1 MVSNVLRR
9 ARVVTTEGLVYFMS
23 DQLPRLAMTSVP
35 RPLVRGWFAG
45 LDRGALHTVLL
56 SIIACVLML
65 AALDVATP
73 IAVPTVVALL
83 CAIALA
89 PAVRWLERT
98 GAPATLC
105 AGLVVGGLLF
115 GASMTA
121 YSLAPSAEAWNARAP
136 QILRETERRAREIVS
151 GLSHAF
157 RPVPRLSPPVTS
169 PSDANPAETEGKATS
184 ETVEPEEEDAVDKL
198 VEEGQRFLADWAIGA
213 PKFAAGAAFWAMLT
227 FFMLRDRVMLAR
239 WGLSLIPGASARRAV
254 GRAMRDVRTN
264 VSRYLLVITA
274 INIGLGVS
282 TAAAFYV
289 LGVENASLWGVAAAL
304 LNFMPFIGIALLAL
318 ITLGV
323 GIVSFED
330 PLIAFAPFLV
340 VIALNILESQIVTPM
355 VVGAR
360 LQIPPI
366 AVFVAI
372 AFGAWLWG
380 AGGALIATPALI
392 VAVAIVGRLNAAAHP
407 SRASRQGKGREKRGN
422 WQ

>member
-1 MVSNVLRR
+1 
-9 ARVVTTEGLVYFMS
+9 MS
-23 DQLPRLAMTSVP
+23 DHDAELALRALPRTS
-35 RPLVRGWFAG
+35 VRGWFSS
-45 LDRGALHTVLL
+45 LERGALQTVLL
-56 SIIACVLML
+56 GIIASVLLL

-73 IAVPTVVALL
+73 IAVPTVLALL
-83 CAIALA
+83 FAIALA
-89 PAVRWLERT
+89 PAVRRLERT
-98 GAPATLC
+98 GVPASLC
-105 AGLVVGGLLF
+105 AGLVVLGLLV

-136 QILRETERRAREIVS
+136 QILRETERRTREIVS
-151 GLSHAF
+151 GMSLAF
-157 RPVPRLSPPVTS
+157 HPVSVAAPAASFSPEV
-169 PSDANPAETEGKATS
+169 AETSDPK
-184 ETVEPEEEDAVDKL
+184 ETQEEDTVDKL
-198 VEEGQRFLADWAIGA
+198 VEEGQRFLADWAMGA
-213 PKFAAGAAFWAMLT
+213 PKLAASAAFWAMLT

-264 VSRYLLVITA
+264 VARYLQAIIA
-274 INIGLGVS
+274 INVGLGVC
-282 TAAAFYV
+282 TAGAFYL
-289 LGVENASLWGVAAAL
+289 LGVENAPLWGVAAAL
-304 LNFMPFIGIALLAL
+304 LNFMPFVGIALLAL

-330 PLIAFAPFLV
+330 PLVAFAPFMV
-340 VIALNILESQIVTPM
+340 VVTLNILESQIVTPL

-392 VAVAIVGRLNAAAHP
+392 VAVAIVIRLNAATHP
-407 SRASRQGKGREKRGN
+407 SGALRQAKRDQKRGN
-422 WQ
+422 RYQ

>member
-1 MVSNVLRR
+1 MPDHDENLALS
-9 ARVVTTEGLVYFMS
+9 A
-23 DQLPRLAMTSVP
+23 LPRTS
-35 RPLVRGWFAG
+35 VRGWFSG
-45 LDRGALHTVLL
+45 LERGALQTVLL
-56 SIIACVLML
+56 GIIAGVLLL

-73 IAVPTVVALL
+73 IAVPTVLALL
-83 CAIALA
+83 CAIALS
-89 PAVRWLERT
+89 PSVRRLERT
-98 GAPATLC
+98 GAPASLC
-105 AGLVVGGLLF
+105 AGLVVLGLLV

-136 QILRETERRAREIVS
+136 QILRETERRTREIVS
-151 GLSHAF
+151 GMSLAF
-157 RPVPRLSPPVTS
+157 RPVQLAEPPVAVS
-169 PSDANPAETEGKATS
+169 FGPEVAETLDTE
-184 ETVEPEEEDAVDKL
+184 ETQEADTVDKL
-198 VEEGQRFLADWAIGA
+198 VEEGQRFLADWAMGA
-213 PKFAAGAAFWAMLT
+213 PKLAASAAFWAMLT

-264 VSRYLLVITA
+264 VARYLQAIIA
-274 INIGLGVS
+274 INVGLGVC
-282 TAAAFYV
+282 TAGAFYL
-289 LGVENASLWGVAAAL
+289 LGVENAPLWGVAAAL

-323 GIVSFED
+323 GLVSFED
-330 PLIAFAPFLV
+330 PLIAFAPFMV
-340 VIALNILESQIVTPM
+340 VVALNILESQIVTPT

-392 VAVAIVGRLNAAAHP
+392 VAVAIVSRLNAAAHP
-407 SRASRQGKGREKRGN
+407 SRASRQAKRDQKRGN
-422 WQ
+422 R

>member
-1 MVSNVLRR
+1 
-9 ARVVTTEGLVYFMS
+9 MS
-23 DQLPRLAMTSVP
+23 DHLPDLAMTSLP
-35 RPLVRGWFAG
+35 RTLVRGWFAG
-45 LDRGALHTVLL
+45 LERGALQTVLL
-56 SIIACVLML
+56 SIIACVLIL

-73 IAVPTVVALL
+73 IAVPTVLALL
-83 CAIALA
+83 CAIALS
-89 PAVRWLERT
+89 PAVRWLELT
-98 GAPATLC
+98 GAPASLC
-105 AGLVVGGLLF
+105 AAIVVGGLLIS
-115 GASMTA
+115 ASMTA

-151 GLSHAF
+151 GMSHTF
-157 RPVPRLSPPVTS
+157 RPVPRLTSSVTT
-169 PSDANPAETEGKATS
+169 PSESSLTEPDVAAPEVAANSESAEPK
-184 ETVEPEEEDAVDKL
+184 EEDAVDKL

-239 WGLSLIPGASARRAV
+239 WALSLIPGASARRAV

-264 VSRYLLVITA
+264 VARYLLVITA
-274 INIGLGVS
+274 INLGLGVC
-282 TAAAFYV
+282 TAVAFYL

-304 LNFMPFIGIALLAL
+304 LNFMPFLGIALLAL
-318 ITLGV
+318 VTLGV

-340 VIALNILESQIVTPM
+340 VVALNILESQIVTPM

-392 VAVAIVGRLNAAAHP
+392 VAVAVVGRLNAAAHP
-407 SRASRQGKGREKRGN
+407 SRASRQNKGRQKIGN